1 MIGGNWELG
10 VTLEERLKIS
20 NPWAGQSACAPWIG
34 GQDDCTSF
42 RRRAEEL
49 EKGESFV
56 NVVDIVCFDS

>member
-1 MIGGNWELG
+1 M
-10 VTLEERLKIS
+10 TLEERLKIS